1 MSRKPVKRFEFLEV
15 VYDEEKW
22 ELLGRLRAE
31 ALEMMEALQRERL
44 NPIVYGSIARGDVWS
59 GSDIDVFVPYVV
71 PSFRVESAI
80 EAAGFEALRRVM
92 VQATPSY
99 AVKAYIEVGEGR
111 SFSFPLVKLRPVEA
125 EFYRFAGS
133 LRLEELR
140 RGLRVPG
147 VDKRLMLIEPTE
159 RGHVESSVVGRES
172 YVASRLGIDVRTV
185 LDRVRA
191 LTRRDEV
198 GRTGVFLKRELA
210 PGECFEDVLRR
221 LADRN
226 PAVRRR
232 LMEGTS

>member
-1 MSRKPVKRFEFLEV
+1 MGGSAVSDAKARILVIDDDDIILESLKEFLRLEGYEV
-15 VYDEEKW
+15 DVAGTCRE
-22 ELLGRLRAE
+22 AVT
-31 ALEMMEALQRERL
+31 ALERNQYNLA
-44 NPIVYGSIARGDVWS
+44 IT
-59 GSDIDVFVPYVV
+59 DINMPD
-71 PSFRVESAI
+71 
-80 EAAGFEALRRVM
+80 AAGFEILRRVM

-99 AVKAYIEVGEGR
+99 AVKAYVEVGEGR

-133 LRLEELR
+133 LSLEELR

-159 RGHVESSVVGRES
+159 RGHVESSVVGREG